1 MSLILLTYAK
11 KHNAYQQFDE
21 QEYMYEAENQL
32 LYQVM
37 KCIVNSTE
45 TPHFTHIYCNAFYD
59 SQHKELLCNTS
70 RHRINWKEFL
80 VEAGCDFCKT
90 VTEICLTSIS

>member
-37 KCIVNSTE
+37 KWIVNSTE

-70 RHRINWKEFL
+70 RHRIN
-80 VEAGCDFCKT
+80 
-90 VTEICLTSIS
+90 